1 VYQANRLAQSSV
13 LCLVV
18 RSDCGNSRITGKP
31 LFTASRS
38 DRSRH
43 TVAERWIWQSRP
55 LSFKWQDW
63 IAPGGRI
70 SSYRWQDNSLVHR
83 ECRPWQ
89 HNVAFSGSIPLQP
102 AFSSQRALRTD
113 GLNTTGFRSVLR
125 FVEECLPP
133 AVQVL
138 FDVDCC
144 LFPVFSMAL
153 RIETCPRLLA

>member
-1 VYQANRLAQSSV
+1 MAVFRKSLY
-13 LCLVV
+13 
-18 RSDCGNSRITGKP
+18 RSWRMTGKQH
-31 LFTASRS
+31 LTACCS

-63 IAPGGRI
+63 IARAAGFHRISGRI
-70 SSYRWQDNSLVHR
+70 IAHR
-83 ECRPWQ
+83 ECRQWQ
-89 HNVAFSGSIPLQP
+89 HNIAFSGNIPLQP

-113 GLNTTGFRSVLR
+113 GLSTTGFRSVLR
-125 FVEECLPP
+125 FVEEGLPP